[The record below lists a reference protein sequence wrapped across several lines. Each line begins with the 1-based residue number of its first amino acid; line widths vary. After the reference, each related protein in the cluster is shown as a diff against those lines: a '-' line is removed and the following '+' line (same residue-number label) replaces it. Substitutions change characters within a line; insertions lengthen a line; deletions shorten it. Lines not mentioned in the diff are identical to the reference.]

1 MVINN
6 EKMSKFFSG
15 IYLWMFIGLLVSGG
29 VAYYTSIS
37 KEMIRIVYSS
47 YVWIILLEFI
57 IVIVFNALRKKVSST
72 GAKVLFITYSAVSG
86 LTLSSIFLVYK
97 IQSIVTFF
105 LAAALMFGLLAL
117 YGYTTKQDLSS
128 MGRILIFALIA
139 IVVMSLINIFINN
152 SSFGIV
158 VSIISIVIFLGLTAW
173 DMQSLKSIYAYYQN
187 DQEELNKMTVYGA
200 LDLYLDFINIF
211 LQLLNL
217 FGKNND

>member
-72 GAKVLFITYSAVSG
+72 GAKVNVICF
-86 LTLSSIFLVYK
+86 
-97 IQSIVTFF
+97 
-105 LAAALMFGLLAL
+105 
-117 YGYTTKQDLSS
+117 
-128 MGRILIFALIA
+128 
-139 IVVMSLINIFINN
+139 
-152 SSFGIV
+152 
-158 VSIISIVIFLGLTAW
+158 ISI
-173 DMQSLKSIYAYYQN
+173 
-187 DQEELNKMTVYGA
+187 
-200 LDLYLDFINIF
+200 
-211 LQLLNL
+211 
-217 FGKNND
+217 